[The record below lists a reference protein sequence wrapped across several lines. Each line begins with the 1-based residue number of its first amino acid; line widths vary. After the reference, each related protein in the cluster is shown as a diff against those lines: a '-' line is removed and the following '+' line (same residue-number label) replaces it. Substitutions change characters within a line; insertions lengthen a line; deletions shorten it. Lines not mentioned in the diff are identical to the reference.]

1 MKLSGTGYL
10 MCMGI
15 FNNYRNYN
23 KRTIPLWAL
32 QWEKNDLIIFYFFQ
46 SDVFSMIQERWKKLV
61 LDFVYVVLYF
71 LFDMRV
77 IGYTSYFRHVCG
89 IPKCTILR
97 YLENLNIT
105 ANAIIEV
112 MVTISRERFTENY
125 TTILYTGMLFHRRLC
140 RSNWH
145 LNLMSFCKNQQ

>member
-23 KRTIPLWAL
+23 KRTIPLWGL

-71 LFDMRV
+71 LFDMHV

-89 IPKCTILR
+89 VPKCTFLR
-97 YLENLNIT
+97 YLDNLNIT
-105 ANAIIEV
+105 ANVIIEV
-112 MVTISRERFTENY
+112 MLTILREKFAENY
-125 TTILYTGMLFHRRLC
+125 TIIVYTGMLFHRRLC
-140 RSNWH
+140 RST
-145 LNLMSFCKNQQ
+145 